1 MTNKIIDRSMTIK
14 EIVETWPETLDVFVA
29 NGFENLKDPK
39 VLQSVGRFLKLES
52 ALVNKGYAVE
62 TFVQLL
68 EEKIGEQNHQVDIT
82 LTEKPQQEFDIDVAG
97 LLPCPVRV
105 PLLEAFNTFTTDYQ
119 QRSGFK
125 TRSRLEAASVGADWM
140 EENIQSLTSASQ
152 LPDLFIS
159 AGFDTFFDPKGI
171 GLYQRQGAFE
181 AVDFK
186 RKNRD
191 FAQVDLVDPRHAYS
205 IVSVVPAV
213 FMVDKLELGD
223 LPVPRTWADLL
234 NPIYEQKVALPV
246 GDFDLFN
253 AILLNIHKEFGDEGV
268 RKLGRS
274 MLQSMHP
281 AQMVKGAGRVKEQ
294 KPLVTILP
302 YFFTRMAGAIKS
314 VEIVWPEDGA
324 IISPI
329 FLLAKSESID
339 KTREIAEFLA
349 SKEVGEV
356 LAQKGLFPSL
366 NPDVENVLPDCF
378 QGDTPWKWLGWD
390 YIYDHNIAQLIRHT
404 DALFNSAAT
413 QE

>member
-1 MTNKIIDRSMTIK
+1 MTIKIIERSMTIK

-29 NGFENLKDPK
+29 NGFENLKEPK

-68 EEKIGEQNHQVDIT
+68 EDKISEQSNQVDIT
-82 LTEKPQQEFDIDVAG
+82 LAQKTQQEFDIDVAG

-105 PLLEAFNTFTTDYQ
+105 PLLEAFNTFTDDYQ
-119 QRSGFK
+119 QRSGLK

-140 EENIQSLTSASQ
+140 EENIQNLTSVSE

-171 GLYQRQGAFE
+171 GLYQQQGAFE
-181 AVDFK
+181 AVDFS
-186 RKNRD
+186 RVNHD
-191 FAQVDLVDPRHAYS
+191 FADVDLVDPRHAYS

-213 FMVDKLELGD
+213 FMVDKLELGE

-268 RKLGRS
+268 KRLGRS

-281 AQMVKGAGRVKEQ
+281 AQMVKGAGRTKEQ

-329 FLLAKSESID
+329 FLLAKKESLD
-339 KTREIAEFLA
+339 KTLEIAEFLA
-349 SKEVGEV
+349 NKEVGEV

-366 NPDVENVLPDCF
+366 NPDVENVLPTNFKD
-378 QGDTPWKWLGWD
+378 GAPWKWLGWD
-390 YIYDHNIAQLIRHT
+390 YIYDHNIAELICHT
-404 DALFNSAAT
+404 DALFNAAAT